1 MALIMKHTKIQL
13 ITCCISLFIS
23 NLVFAAASASAP
35 NQPAAT
41 TTISPTGTAKTEQ
54 IPLTEL
60 ERFTT
65 VLEHVKNYYVKDV
78 GDDEL
83 FENSIHGM
91 LTGLDPH
98 SAYLDKEEFAELK
111 ASTSGKFGGLGI
123 EVTVDDGFIKVISPI
138 DGTPAAKGGLKA
150 GDIIVRIDDAP
161 VKDMPLKDAVD
172 KMRGKPGTEVSLTI
186 VRQGETKPLKIKL
199 TREIINV
206 QSVTS
211 KIIDKDYGYIRIS
224 QFQNETGPDLVKQ
237 LKELLKKSNGHLKG
251 IVLDLRNN
259 PGGVLDASVQV
270 ASAFLD
276 KDKIG
281 YEKMV
286 VYTKGRLAGSQ
297 VKEKATGKDLTN
309 GIPIVIMV
317 NGGSASAAE
326 IVAGAMQDHRRA
338 VILGTQT
345 FGKASVQTVLPLK
358 DQRGL
363 KLTTALYYT
372 PSGKSIQAKGITPDI
387 IVDEVEIPKPNNSA
401 TDTLLLHEADLDRH
415 LESKQGDEANS
426 TQKAENSKGKNANG
440 NNPQTDATASEKS
453 AKNKDN
459 PSMYD
464 DYQLYQALNV
474 LKAQQAL
481 QR

>member
-1 MALIMKHTKIQL
+1 MLLLSASGLAI
-13 ITCCISLFIS
+13 
-23 NLVFAAASASAP
+23 AAS
-35 NQPAAT
+35 PAAIT
-41 TTISPTGTAKTEQ
+41 TVGTNGTAHTTEQ
-54 IPLTEL
+54 LPLTEL

-65 VLEHVKNYYVKDV
+65 VLEHVKNYYVKDIN
-78 GDDEL
+78 DDQL

-91 LTGLDPH
+91 LAGLDPH

-123 EVTVDDGFIKVISPI
+123 EVTVEDGFIKVISPI
-138 DGTPAAKGGLKA
+138 DGTPAAKGGLKS

-161 VKDMPLKDAVD
+161 VKDMPLRDAVE
-172 KMRGKPGTEVSLTI
+172 KMRGKPGTDVNLTV
-186 VRQGETKPLKIKL
+186 VRQGATKPLQIKL

-224 QFQNETGPDLVKQ
+224 QFQNETGPELVKQ
-237 LKELLKKSNGHLKG
+237 LKELMKKSDGPLKG
-251 IVLDLRNN
+251 IILDLRNN
-259 PGGVLDASVQV
+259 PGGILDSSVQV

-286 VYTKGRLAGSQ
+286 VFTKGRLAGSQ
-297 VKEKATGKDLTN
+297 VKEKATGKDLTG
-309 GIPIVIMV
+309 GIPMIVLV

-326 IVAGAMQDHRRA
+326 IVAGAMQDHKRA
-338 VILGTQT
+338 VILGSQS

-387 IVDEVEIPKPNNSA
+387 IVDEVEIPKPTGA
-401 TDTLLLHEADLDRH
+401 AADTLLLHEADLDRH
-415 LESKQGDEANS
+415 IQTGNDPVKTD
-426 TQKAENSKGKNANG
+426 TDKA
-440 NNPQTDATASEKS
+440 
-453 AKNKDN
+453 AKNKDAN
-459 PSMYD
+459 AKDSSSMYS

-481 QR
+481 QSNKSTQ